1 MKRQGQFAGIGI
13 PSIITI
19 LLVLVLAVFSSLTVI
34 SAKAELSLAEKTAQS
49 ESSYYRADA
58 ESERELAALA
68 KRAQALD
75 NYRFETQID
84 EKTALV
90 TTVSMDENGHITALA
105 KTLRSLNEPEYDMS
119 LNLME

>member
-34 SAKAELSLAEKTAQS
+34 SAKAELSLAEKTAQN
-49 ESSYYRADA
+49 ESRYYRADA

-68 KRAQALD
+68 KQARALD
-75 NYRFETQID
+75 NYCFETAID
-84 EKTALV
+84 DKTALV
-90 TTVSMDENGHITALA
+90 TTVSMDENGHITALT
-105 KTLRSLNEPEYDMS
+105 KTLRALNEPQYDTK
-119 LNLME
+119 LKLME